1 MRLALDETTRS
12 LIARLTAEAAPVESL
27 TPRQARQAQEARRA
41 RAVEQL
47 VEVDRVAEWT
57 IPGAGDAEAVAL
69 SSLEPWQNCQ

>member
-41 RAVEQL
+41 
-47 VEVDRVAEWT
+47 
-57 IPGAGDAEAVAL
+57 
-69 SSLEPWQNCQ
+69 